1 MTPGPEGDA
10 LHLDQIVELIELIR
24 DSLVESSESDFL
36 ADRMMGDAT
45 ALRLGSIGEASRKL
59 SQELIARHPEIEW
72 RKMYAL
78 RNIVAHHYQSLNY
91 RLLWKIASDA
101 LEPLDAACRA
111 ELKRIDE

>member
-1 MTPGPEGDA
+1 MTPGPEGDS
-10 LHLDQIVELIELIR
+10 LHLDHIVELIELIR
-24 DSLVESSESDFL
+24 DTVAASTESDFL

-59 SQELIARHPEIEW
+59 SEERHPEIEW

-91 RLLWKIASDA
+91 RLLWKIASTA

>member
-1 MTPGPEGDA
+1 MIPGPEGDA
-10 LHLDQIVELIELIR
+10 LHLDHIVELIELIR
-24 DSLVESSESDFL
+24 DSLLDSSESDFL

-78 RNIVAHHYQSLNY
+78 RNIVATTT
-91 RLLWKIASDA
+91 KASTIVSPGK
-101 LEPLDAACRA
+101 LHPTHWNRWMQPVEPS
-111 ELKRIDE
+111 

>member
-10 LHLDQIVELIELIR
+10 LHLDHIVELVELIGN
-24 DSLVESSESDFL
+24 DLKGTAEADFL
-36 ADRMMGDAT
+36 ADRTKGDAT
-45 ALRLGSIGEASRKL
+45 ALRLASIGEASRKL
-59 SQELIARHPEIEW
+59 SEELRARHSTIEW

-91 RLLWKIASDA
+91 RLLWKIAAFA
-101 LEPLDAACRA
+101 LEPLEAACRA